1 VESLGDVITERYPWQ
16 PGTSPMAQ
24 DMVELVLN
32 NTWRPTLSVTGLSG
46 APPVTAAGNTL
57 RPSTSAK
64 LSIRL
69 PPTLDA
75 KRASDTVKTMLEA
88 NPPYGSHVRFD
99 SDGGQ
104 PGWAAP
110 KVDARLAN
118 AFADAS
124 DEYFRA
130 PVRYMGMGGT
140 IPFLKML
147 GDRFPDAQFMVTGV
161 LGPHSNA
168 HGPNEFLDIETG
180 KRVTACVAHVLA
192 KYAEARESVE
202 ERR

>member
-1 VESLGDVITERYPWQ
+1 
-16 PGTSPMAQ
+16 
-24 DMVELVLN
+24 
-32 NTWRPTLSVTGLSG
+32 LSVTGLSG
-46 APPVTAAGNTL
+46 APPVTSAGNTL

-75 KRASDTVKTMLEA
+75 NAAARAVTTALEA
-88 NPPYGSHVRFD
+88 NPPYGAHVRFS

-104 PGWAAP
+104 QGWSAPSLDPALGKAFSAASE
-110 KVDARLAN
+110 R
-118 AFADAS
+118 
-124 DEYFRA
+124 YFGK

-147 GDRFPDAQFMVTGV
+147 GDRFPAAQFMVTGV

-168 HGPNEFLDIETG
+168 HGPNDFLDIETG
-180 KRVTACVAHVLA
+180 KRVTCCVAHVLA
-192 KYAEARESVE
+192 EYGS
-202 ERR
+202 